1 MDDRRV
7 TYVENAEQIIGYK
20 VKIMPKPVFQVT
32 GYTMIVPPKA
42 AAQTI
47 PPFVAGVTADGRLD
61 ALRRASPVPTWILG
75 LGSFDEECHPD
86 EWRYTI
92 CIERTER
99 ADFRRLAEQ
108 YPLHTQR
115 FEKCDWMCFEISQQ
129 RFLGE
134 LKLFSAHWATAST
147 SGWAFTSKPIRLI
160 TTSRRTLAWSSGYPS
175 RNKPKTATSVRKRSS
190 VREYSHSS
198 SRIAPC
204 VLATG
209 ALLAG
214 RGRGPRAAFPVHSQ
228 RLVRNCANK
237 SLESTA
243 GRPAV
248 E

>member
-75 LGSFDEECHPD
+75 LGSFDGECHPD

-134 LKLFSAHWATAST
+134 LKLFWVDDPYKMLRA
-147 SGWAFTSKPIRLI
+147 L
-160 TTSRRTLAWSSGYPS
+160 GYRFHLRVGVHFEAYPPDYDEQK
-175 RNKPKTATSVRKRSS
+175 NPGMEFWISVAKQAENCDVCSQK
-190 VREYSHSS
+190 EQCA
-198 SRIAPC
+198 RIQP
-204 VLATG
+204 
-209 ALLAG
+209 
-214 RGRGPRAAFPVHSQ
+214 F
-228 RLVRNCANK
+228 K
-237 SLESTA
+237 
-243 GRPAV
+243 
-248 E
+248 